1 MQSLGCRGRPIEQA
15 PWNNPGLG
23 KIGGLMVKAIAR
35 LLDVPFGTVL
45 ARLHRGRKRFEQE
58 LWTYAEDTRLLPKG
72 TVR

>member
-1 MQSLGCRGRPIEQA
+1 
-15 PWNNPGLG
+15 LG

-58 LWTYAEDTRLLPKG
+58 LWTYTEDTRLLLKG

>member
-1 MQSLGCRGRPIEQA
+1 
-15 PWNNPGLG
+15 
-23 KIGGLMVKAIAR
+23 MVKAIAR

-58 LWTYAEDTRLLPKG
+58 LWTYAEYTRLLLKG